1 MLFKNC
7 LREDSTYFK
16 ILFYFLKILV
26 DQAILV
32 DQVYICKLESF
43 PRYQKVREKLS
54 VWPEKLLFC
63 EQSLYLLE
71 ESFRSLCFVHSQ
83 VLDK

>member
-26 DQAILV
+26 DQAK
-32 DQVYICKLESF
+32 YICKLESF
-43 PRYQKVREKLS
+43 PRYQEVREKLS
-54 VWPEKLLFC
+54 EWPEKLFC